1 MLAKDTKINT
11 LIIQRDFI
19 ESRLRCIGEDGDS
32 SYRYAGYIYP
42 ENRKYFEEEGYDITT
57 ITSIEAL
64 QITQGLP
71 LNIFT
76 PSDEI
81 TLTEEEELISETI
94 AIEIAN
100 ASGNIDT
107 ILKYSV
113 SSKSVEECTE
123 DNCTET
129 EEDVVEEEIKEE
141 IIYE

>member
-1 MLAKDTKINT
+1 MLAKEAKINT

-19 ESRLRCIGEDGDS
+19 ERLLRCLGEDGDS
-32 SYRYAGYIYP
+32 SYRYAGYLYP

-81 TLTEEEELISETI
+81 TLTEEEILFSKAI

-100 ASGNIDT
+100 ASGNIDN
-107 ILKYSV
+107 ILKHAF
-113 SSKSVEECTE
+113 SSKSEEEC
-123 DNCTET
+123 
-129 EEDVVEEEIKEE
+129 EEDEVVEEEMEEE
-141 IIYE
+141 ILE